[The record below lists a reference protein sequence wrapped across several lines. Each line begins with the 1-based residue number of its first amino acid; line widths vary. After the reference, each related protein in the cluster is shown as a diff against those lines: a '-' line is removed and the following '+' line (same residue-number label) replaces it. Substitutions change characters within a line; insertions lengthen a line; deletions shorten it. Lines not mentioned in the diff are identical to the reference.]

1 MRKIIIAVLATGLLC
16 VASCALRPAEDHL
29 EIPVT
34 PSPTVTPVLNP
45 TPTPSP
51 FITPEPTPEPVPL
64 WTEEEITVLAQML
77 WGEARGVVS
86 VTEQAACV
94 WCVLNRVDAY
104 GESIVEV
111 TTAPYQFA
119 GYRPNNPVDPDLK
132 ALCEDVLTRY
142 FAEKDGDPNAGRI
155 LPSDYLFFSGDGER
169 NHFRNEY
176 EGGQIWDWS
185 LPSPYES

>member
-1 MRKIIIAVLATGLLC
+1 MRKIIVAVLTACLLC
-16 VASCALRPAEDHL
+16 SASCAFRTTEEYPETQFTP
-29 EIPVT
+29 PV
-34 PSPTVTPVLNP
+34 VTPVV

-51 FITPEPTPEPVPL
+51 IITPEPTPEPAPL
-64 WTEEEITVLAQML
+64 WTEEEIVVLAQML

-104 GESIVEV
+104 GQTIVEV
-111 TTAPYQFA
+111 TTAPYQFV
-119 GYRPNNPVDPDLK
+119 GYHPDNPVDPELK

-155 LPSDYLFFSGDGER
+155 LPADYLFFSGDGER
-169 NHFRNEY
+169 NHFRNDFVD
-176 EGGQIWDWS
+176 GQVWDWS